1 MFKNIYP
8 KTHDHQVNIIQ
19 LKCADWKVSDGLGF
33 CSPWNWPVVW
43 ASYKLSGSD
52 ICMIDWIGQVVNLNW
67 LLRQYLSNR
76 RVSRHSHLTLPQWH
90 EDVMCSS
97 QALIWQGIPTSASK
111 DVTAVWGG
119 TPCTGEV
126 IQLHR
131 QGFAL
136 SLPSSFIIYQ
146 SVHNVRCTLQAAG
159 ITVPQKREGDES
171 QHMPKRKQ
179 TPASIKCSCN
189 I

>member
-76 RVSRHSHLTLPQWH
+76 RVSEWQVWLQAFTSHT
-90 EDVMCSS
+90 
-97 QALIWQGIPTSASK
+97 PTM
-111 DVTAVWGG
+111 TWG
-119 TPCTGEV
+119 CNV
-126 IQLHR
+126 L
-131 QGFAL
+131 F
-136 SLPSSFIIYQ
+136 SSFNLARNPYLWKQGCDSCLRRHTMYGRSYTTAQTGLYSFITII
-146 SVHNVRCTLQAAG
+146 
-159 ITVPQKREGDES
+159 I
-171 QHMPKRKQ
+171 
-179 TPASIKCSCN
+179 
-189 I
+189 